1 VRERAGVADARPERG
16 GVETMRR
23 IMAAALCVA
32 MLLEA
37 GCAIVSSERTRKD
50 EHEEYTFS
58 ICGIPLYHT
67 KNPVEPAPSR

>member
-1 VRERAGVADARPERG
+1 
-16 GVETMRR
+16 MRR